1 MYLDLEGGNKSKSN
15 DDTLVKLQLRLTLGS
30 VAYVILAL
38 CTLRKE
44 VQINHNMS
52 ISSSHIVYIT

>member
-38 CTLRKE
+38 CTLPKE
-44 VQINHNMS
+44 VHINHNMS